1 MRIADTRK
9 KKNVVCIL
17 VTIDIKNAFNS
28 IKWLNILN
36 EVKERKVPD
45 KLMIL
50 LRNYS
55 FGRKIIVANSFGT
68 VERYVYMGVPQ
79 ELVLG
84 PFLCN
89 LVYDG
94 C

>member
-9 KKNVVCIL
+9 KKNLVCIL
-17 VTIDIKNAFNS
+17 VTINIKNAFNS

-36 EVKERKVPD
+36 EVKERKVSD

-50 LRNYS
+50 LRNYLS
-55 FGRKIIVANSFGT
+55 GRKIAVANLFGT
-68 VERYVYMGVPQ
+68 IERYVYMGVPQ
-79 ELVLG
+79 GLILG
-84 PFLCN
+84 LFLCN
-89 LVYDG
+89 LVYDS